1 MPDKRKSYRAVPPFI
16 FLLNMKHFY
25 LKSLFLGMLSF
36 ICITA
41 SAYDCKVN
49 GIYYYLDRTEN
60 TARVTYKHR
69 SYGSASSGGYSYTSD
84 YEGEI
89 IIPPSFIF
97 EDITYNVT
105 KIDDYAFISCSNLTS
120 VTIPNNV
127 VSIGE
132 QAFKGCNGLTS
143 IDIPNS
149 VTTIGSYAFAYCI

>member
-1 MPDKRKSYRAVPPFI
+1 M
-16 FLLNMKHFY
+16 N
-25 LKSLFLGMLSF
+25 
-36 ICITA
+36 
-41 SAYDCKVN
+41 CKVN

-69 SYGSASSGGYSYTSD
+69 SYYSYTSD

-149 VTTIGSYAFAYCI
+149 VTTIGSYAFQECSGLTKAEFASVESLCSITFRNETSNPLTYAHHL